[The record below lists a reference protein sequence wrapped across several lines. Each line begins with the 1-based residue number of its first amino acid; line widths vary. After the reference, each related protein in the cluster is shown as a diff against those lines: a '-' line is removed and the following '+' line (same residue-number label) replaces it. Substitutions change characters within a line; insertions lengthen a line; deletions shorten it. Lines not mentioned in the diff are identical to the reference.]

1 MRRPLPPFDLDHE
14 TIRLKSF
21 AKGITEI
28 QWLLVTLVLAY
39 LVVAGDRGGEQLPA
53 IAITLLYFTASI
65 GANYLPRLGMPRDW
79 LGAIHTWAMIGF
91 ITWLLH
97 NTGGVAG
104 PLAGLFLL
112 PVITSALTLGKAA
125 TLLEVGT
132 IGACYLL
139 LFHLDR
145 GVSALLGPDFA
156 LAAAHVVMFL
166 MVGYV
171 TTMLSNSVELA
182 NRRLQQLASR
192 DPLTGLYNRE
202 TLRSVSLPFYAA
214 ALQWGGRPVSVLVA
228 DIDNLQAL
236 NTDRGPETGDLAI
249 MATGRKLAETI
260 GRKGVVARYGDDEF
274 VALLP
279 DADAAQTEALVE
291 SLLENETAY
300 GDARVRT
307 TLSIGIAGFPAHGR
321 TVDTLL
327 AKADR
332 AMRRAKRHGGRA
344 VRTPARGDDGIR
356 HQSRE
361 TS

>member
-14 TIRLKSF
+14 TIRLRGF

-28 QWLLVTLVLAY
+28 QWLLVTLVLVY
-39 LVVAGDRGGEQLPA
+39 LVVAGNRGGEQLPA
-53 IAITLLYFTASI
+53 IAVTLLYFAASI
-65 GANYLPRLGMPRDW
+65 AANYLPRLGMPRDW

-125 TLLEVGT
+125 TLLEVGA

-139 LFHLDR
+139 LFHLDQ
-145 GVSALLGPDFA
+145 GMGALLGPDFA

-182 NRRLQQLASR
+182 NLRLQQMASR
-192 DPLTGLYNRE
+192 DPLTGLYNRK

-228 DIDNLQAL
+228 DIDHLQAL

-249 MATGRKLAETI
+249 MAAGRKLAETI

-279 DADAAQTEALVE
+279 DADTARTEALVE
-291 SLLENETAY
+291 PLLETETTY

-307 TLSIGIAGFPAHGR
+307 TLSIGIAGFPEHGHD
-321 TVDTLL
+321 VETLL
-327 AKADR
+327 ARADR
-332 AMRRAKRHGGRA
+332 AMRRAKRHGGRT
-344 VRTPARGDDGIR
+344 VRVSSPRTDGAR
-356 HQSRE
+356 QAEE
-361 TS
+361 TT